1 MLRYFRVK
9 QQPDKYA
16 PDRVQISVEDLERD
30 PALPITLHQ
39 INQLP
44 QNAKMRVYRGL
55 LPPSLLARYGIDPI
69 TWRAG
74 DQPSVRLQAEPE
86 TGAVKL
92 GVRTARGAA
101 DEFIQI
107 ELSDTAMNGIEL
119 NFLILNDP
127 EAETFRTDREAE
139 GQPTYFGTVRRNLEE
154 EQRAKEAGL
163 APGQIRQGLGGSR
176 QALEQL
182 EAFLALLGHRG
193 YSLEPLSYASA
204 WLFERRGFAYVRG
217 HKLMATIHQEF
228 QPGGRLYQALDQ
240 STPFRNPDQWNTVRG
255 RAWAI
260 HDGILEQID
269 ATWNGLRMIKQI
281 GRQAGVETFPQP
293 VY

>member
-260 HDGILEQID
+260 HDGILEQIE